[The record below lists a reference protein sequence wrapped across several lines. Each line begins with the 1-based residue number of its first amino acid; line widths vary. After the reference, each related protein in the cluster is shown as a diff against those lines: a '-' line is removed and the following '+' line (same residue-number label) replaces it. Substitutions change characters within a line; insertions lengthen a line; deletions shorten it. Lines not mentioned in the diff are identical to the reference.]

1 MAQPVEFR
9 CAVGP
14 EPGLR
19 HDDPLRGALAGT
31 HALERELGLGT
42 RDYCP
47 IRGQHRAAHDDV
59 AGHGLHVPAVLEPG
73 LPLLLRKEMRV
84 DDGVGLD
91 DGLLRRNLRR
101 GDADASIKPEV
112 RVTGGDQA
120 NVPVDS

>member
-1 MAQPVEFR
+1 MAL
-9 CAVGP
+9 G
-14 EPGLR
+14 
-19 HDDPLRGALAGT
+19 DPLRAEHDIDTAAT
-31 HALERELGLGT
+31 LGEVLRDVLG
-42 RDYCP
+42 RARVD
-47 IRGQHRAAHDDV
+47 RAAHDDV